1 MSKPTNSEQSSGE
14 IDLIQFFEFFGK
26 KIKALYMLILTPF
39 IYVFVSSIKII
50 QQHFKTVAIVIS
62 IAFVAGLVYDTGTPE
77 TYTASMLVK
86 PTYNTE
92 HQINATIAYY
102 NSVINTENYDE
113 IAQLFYITRTEAQA
127 LKSISIRTIEATE
140 TDKLKAYSDFASTI
154 DTIAKNKLE
163 YNKFIDQKKASN
175 FTTYQVTVSALEK
188 NYFQK
193 LSPAILAVFENNHAK
208 KAQEKAKNLLQLK
221 KEKVVKML
229 SNINSLQEAYLQIL
243 SKNSAQHVKMLG
255 TAPVVLS
262 DERQETHE
270 IAALEMSVLL
280 QKELH
285 ELEVQL
291 SHKKELVTIVSELPQ
306 IGHAKNSILNQMKFM
321 FPIGTLV
328 IFLIIFFAGRF
339 NTFIAQYNL

>member
-50 QQHFKTVAIVIS
+50 QQHFKTIAIVIS
-62 IAFVAGLVYDTGTPE
+62 IAFVAGLVYDIGTPE

-86 PTYNTE
+86 PTYNNE
-92 HQINATIAYY
+92 HQINATVAYY
-102 NSVINTENYDE
+102 NSIVSAEEYEKAAALFQITTEE
-113 IAQLFYITRTEAQA
+113 AQLLKRFSIT
-127 LKSISIRTIEATE
+127 TIAATE
-140 TDKLKAYSDFASTI
+140 TDKLNGYSEFAKSI
-154 DTIAKNKLE
+154 DTIAIGNLE
-163 YNKFIDQKKASN
+163 YKKFSAQKSEAN
-175 FTTYQVTVSALEK
+175 YATYQVTVEALQ
-188 NYFQK
+188 NTIFRK
-193 LSPAILAVFENNHAK
+193 LSPSIIAIFENNHAK
-208 KAQEKAKNLLQLK
+208 KAQEKTKNLLQLK
-221 KEKVVKML
+221 KEKAVKML

-280 QKELH
+280 QKELQ

-321 FPIGTLV
+321 FPIGTLA